1 MSMKRNRGL
10 RQKLYRMTYDRPGI
24 NEKAL
29 RLKKSLD
36 EVKKTISQLNGKK
49 IKKKINKGSK

>member
-1 MSMKRNRGL
+1 MKRNRGL

-29 RLKKSLD
+29 RMKKSLD
-36 EVKKTISQLNGKK
+36 EVKKTLSQLNGKK
-49 IKKKINKGSK
+49 KENKRKK

>member
-1 MSMKRNRGL
+1 MERNKGL
-10 RQKLYRMTYDRPGI
+10 RKKLYRMTYDRRGI

-36 EVKKTISQLNGKK
+36 EVKKILGQLNGKK
-49 IKKKINKGSK
+49 KK